1 MSGTQI
7 PLMVDPTAQAGP
19 NVGNALAQAQG
30 FMQLQQQKQQFAGQ
44 NALKGI
50 LGNPASFDPSG
61 NINPSIL
68 PQVGAVDPN
77 AMITLRSN
85 MLADQTRQLQQQK
98 LLLQRHDDIQ
108 EAVEPVR
115 VASMAAYTDA
125 LKAGMPQDAA
135 LAAGQ
140 KVYTE
145 ELKQLTDGGLFSE
158 QEKTLLNSQF
168 DPNRVGMMSQR
179 WQAIQKQRDDLKRQT
194 DTEA

>member
-1 MSGTQI
+1 MSGTAI
-7 PLMVDPTAQAGP
+7 PLLAEAPQP
-19 NVGNALAQAQG
+19 QFNPSNALATASGIQ
-30 FMQLQQQKQQFAGQ
+30 QLQQQKQQFAGQ

-85 MLADQTRQLQQQK
+85 MLADQTRQQQQ

-145 ELKQLTDGGLFSE
+145 ELKRLTDGGLFSE

-179 WQAIQKQRDDLKRQT
+179 WQTIQKQRQD
-194 DTEA
+194 EADKQKHLE

>member
-44 NALKGI
+44 NALRGI

-85 MLADQTRQLQQQK
+85 MLADQTRQLQLRQQQLK
-98 LLLQRHDDIQ
+98 RNAEIQ
-108 EAVEPVR
+108 ELVDPIRIEGYE
-115 VASMAAYTDA
+115 AY
-125 LKAGMPQDAA
+125 
-135 LAAGQ
+135 
-140 KVYTE
+140 
-145 ELKQLTDGGLFSE
+145 
-158 QEKTLLNSQF
+158 
-168 DPNRVGMMSQR
+168 
-179 WQAIQKQRDDLKRQT
+179 
-194 DTEA
+194 